1 MKKTVT
7 LLLAIMSINLIY
19 SQTNIFP
26 TTGKVGIGTLNPNS
40 RLEVGVYHANNQ
52 DEEMRIGSYY
62 NDRFYGIGMNYRI
75 DPNGNPSN
83 HIIGYSNGVRYN
95 AISFNNNKL
104 GIGTAN
110 PNSKLEVNVNH
121 TSNQDEEM
129 RIGSYYN
136 DKFYGIGMNYRI
148 DPNGNPSNHI
158 IGYSN
163 GIRYNAI
170 SFNNNKLGIGTANPN
185 SKLEVN
191 VNHTSNQDEE
201 MRIGSYYNDKF
212 YGIGMNYRIDPN
224 GNPSNHIIDYS
235 GGTRYNAIS
244 LVGNKVG
251 IGTTNPNYQ
260 LDVIGTIRAREIKV
274 DLDGADFVFEDT
286 YKLMNLNELETF
298 VKEKK
303 HLPEIDPAKEMENNG
318 TDLGVLTS
326 KLLQKIEELT
336 LYTIEQ
342 NKKNEKQEEE
352 LKIMKAEI
360 KKIKSTKR

>member
-40 RLEVGVYHANNQ
+40 RLEVGVYHANNE

-75 DPNGNPSN
+75 D
-83 HIIGYSNGVRYN
+83 
-95 AISFNNNKL
+95 A
-104 GIGTAN
+104 
-110 PNSKLEVNVNH
+110 
-121 TSNQDEEM
+121 
-129 RIGSYYN
+129 
-136 DKFYGIGMNYRI
+136 
-148 DPNGNPSNHI
+148 
-158 IGYSN
+158 
-163 GIRYNAI
+163 
-170 SFNNNKLGIGTANPN
+170 
-185 SKLEVN
+185 
-191 VNHTSNQDEE
+191 
-201 MRIGSYYNDKF
+201 
-212 YGIGMNYRIDPN
+212 N

-251 IGTTNPNYQ
+251 IGTLNPNSRLEVGVYHANNQDEEMRIGSYYNDRFYGIGMNYRIDANGNPSNHIIDYSGGTRYNAISLVGNKVGIGTANPNYE

-274 DLDGADFVFEDT
+274 DLKGADFVFENT
-286 YKLMNLNELETF
+286 YKLMPLNELDKF
-298 VKEKK
+298 VKDKK
-303 HLPEIDPAKEMENNG
+303 HLPEIAPANEMEKNG
-318 TDLGVLTS
+318 ADLGVLTT

-342 NKKNEKQEEE
+342 NKKFEEQKQD
-352 LKIMKAEI
+352 LKILKAKI
-360 KKIKSTKR
+360 KKLESNKR